1 MPGKTQT
8 TTAEHFLS
16 LPPFS
21 LPSARYEQADDAW
34 QGNAWGTLRLVA
46 RTGRSCKETCGSR
59 VAVSWREG
67 TGLCTAVVE

>member
-1 MPGKTQT
+1 MASKIRI

-16 LPPFS
+16 LPLFS

-34 QGNAWGTLRLVA
+34 QGDAWDTLRQVA

-67 TGLCTAVVE
+67 TDLCTAVVE